1 MQDTTP
7 VPTPKHLWVVGV
19 LALLWNGIGAFD
31 YLMYELR
38 SPVYLSQ
45 FTPEQLAY
53 FEAFPSWAIAT
64 WATSVWGGVLGS
76 ALLLARR
83 RLAVAVFGVSLA
95 AYLPTALYQ
104 LVLTDGMAMMG
115 GIGLAVFC
123 AVIFTIAVALLVYAR
138 AQAGHGVLR

>member
-38 SPVYLSQ
+38 SPAYLSQ

-138 AQAGHGVLR
+138 AQAGRGVLR